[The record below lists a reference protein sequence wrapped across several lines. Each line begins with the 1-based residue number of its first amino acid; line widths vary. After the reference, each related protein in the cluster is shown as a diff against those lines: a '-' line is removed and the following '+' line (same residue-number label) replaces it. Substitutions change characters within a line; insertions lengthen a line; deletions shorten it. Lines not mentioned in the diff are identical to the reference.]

1 MNFKFVYVDD
11 DIEDRRRI
19 RDAVA
24 EHNRQKSLVALTMVE
39 AEDVDD
45 LRGKLTTDVDLVLA
59 DVNFEIGSKQV
70 PRLREIIEAVAAWSR
85 DNKQSS
91 IPIISY
97 TGFAKG
103 TLLVSLKE
111 REHLMDIWDKDS
123 CSQDYVTWRLSK
135 IAMEISRLRPDAY
148 LLRLI
153 QEMPDGAK
161 WHDVVREMP
170 ISYNNGKTEKDQIEG
185 VSRDIEKI
193 GHRLSVSE
201 QVNEMWQVMSQWEN
215 LSRAVSATVRGHARH
230 VVNVFWMGYYIIHHP
245 GISSWFSNRWSVLLS
260 QRATE
265 IAAGLSKGR
274 ANDVQRKR
282 LESLQKTLSD
292 VPPLESLSNAW
303 FFAALFHDVGSCVPK
318 YRDFRKTGDGLV
330 NTFGYNLTPLPHD
343 WIPDSVARE
352 ANRLLS
358 EMPPTMKKHFSPL
371 WEKSLRNETPDHG
384 VIAALHIR
392 HKFRAKPQMSNAF
405 EAARAIFAHNLI
417 GEVGKGQTDILA
429 WDDEPLICLLIL
441 CDQIQTWDRER
452 GDEGIYGPD
461 FPSRAQLTAL
471 NIEGGERPRIEM
483 AIQYIVPSHVEH
495 TYVLYLRM
503 KQKLEQVLREKPARA
518 LGRISDSWPFQL
530 QVNCSLG
537 GVEIVEPIVIGGKTS

>member
-11 DIEDRRRI
+11 DLDDRRRI
-19 RDAVA
+19 REAVA
-24 EHNRQKSLVALTMVE
+24 EHNRQKSLVTLLMVD

-59 DVNFEIGSKQV
+59 DVNFEIGTRQV
-70 PRLREIIEAVAAWSR
+70 AQLREIIEAVATWSS

-103 TLLVSLKE
+103 TLMVSLKE
-111 REHLMDIWDKDS
+111 RVHLMDIWDKDS
-123 CSQDYVTWRLSK
+123 CSQEYVTWRLSK
-135 IAMEISRLRPDAY
+135 IAMDISRLRPDAY

-153 QEMPDGAK
+153 QEMPEGAK

-185 VSRDIEKI
+185 VGRDIEKI
-193 GHRLSVSE
+193 GHRLNVGE

-215 LSRAVSATVRGHARH
+215 LSRAISATVRGHARH

-245 GISSWFSNRWSVLLS
+245 GISTWFCERWSRLLS
-260 QRATE
+260 QRESE
-265 IAAGLSKGR
+265 IKAELSKGR
-274 ANDVQRKR
+274 APDFQHKR
-282 LESLQKTLSD
+282 LESLEKMLRD

-330 NTFGYNLTPLPHD
+330 NTFGYNLKPLLQD
-343 WIPDSVARE
+343 WIPHDVARE

-358 EMPPTMKKHFSPL
+358 EMPTSTKKHFSPL
-371 WEKSLRNETPDHG
+371 WKKSLRAETPDHG
-384 VIAALHIR
+384 VVGALHIR
-392 HKFRAKPQMSNAF
+392 HRFRAKPQMSNAF
-405 EAARAIFAHNLI
+405 EAARAIVAHNLI
-417 GEVGKGQTDILA
+417 EEVEKGHTDIFA
-429 WDDEPLICLLIL
+429 WDDEPLVCLLIL

-471 NIEGGERPRIEM
+471 NIEGGDRPRVEM
-483 AIQYIVPSHVEH
+483 AVQYIVPTHVEH

-503 KQKLEQVLREKPARA
+503 KQRLEQVLREKPARA
-518 LGRISDSWPFQL
+518 LGRIGESWPFQL
-530 QVNCSLG
+530 RVNCSLSG
-537 GVEIVEPIVIGGKTS
+537 ESLVEPIVMGGAKS